1 MKRAMTV
8 RAKLVLFGVCVAGI
22 AVAASATE
30 IWSSDRAAQH
40 QLGSRRDHEE
50 LEQLARVES
59 ALIWQMKLLD
69 DAADEGLGPDQQR
82 RLDELTLANTRV
94 QLALAAFGGE
104 DSPAGQVGNAEDRR
118 EAWEHHPELVDRV
131 TDLAGGVDDVMARI
145 RRGETRPSV
154 AALDI
159 GFRATL
165 AWLTSKVAEEREE
178 AVEQDE
184 AATLWADRANAVT
197 WTAPLISSL
206 ILMVAVFLVL
216 RSISRPLRDLES
228 AAARVAG
235 GDLDVPVPV
244 RSSDELGKLAAAF
257 NDMQLS
263 VRARIAERDLALHDA
278 RFRGLSE
285 AAPIAIAEIDQ
296 RGHPVYANLRWAG
309 LTGGPAQDR
318 PWREMVDE
326 DDRERAER
334 LESERD
340 GSAAELRLKV
350 GHATV
355 WVVAQ
360 VAAMDGED
368 GDRAIVALADITSQ
382 KNAVAR
388 AEELGRELME
398 VSRQA
403 GMAEISAG
411 VLHNVGNVLNSII
424 VSATVV
430 KEQLTRSR
438 VGNLVKATRLL
449 EEHMADL
456 PAFLSTERGRVLPPY
471 LVEAAANLAASLEAT
486 QGDLVRIEKGTE
498 HIRAIIMTQQS
509 YARHRAPAEAL
520 LLSDVIADVLTMN
533 ETSFDRHHLRI
544 VKRYEADPIVVSD
557 RHRIMQILVNLLSNA
572 RQAFGED
579 RGIDPPPVV
588 EISTHMTAD
597 GKLALVVADNGVG
610 ISPENLARI
619 FEHGFTTRKTGH
631 GFGLHSSAQ
640 AARDLGGELSFTSDG
655 LGKGTSFTLTLPV
668 ATDTSTDLPP
678 AMEPARPSASPPS

>member
-22 AVAASATE
+22 AVAAGATE

-69 DAADEGLGPDQQR
+69 DAADEGLGPDQKR
-82 RLDELTLANTRV
+82 RLDELTLAATRV

-104 DSPAGQVGNAEDRR
+104 DSPAGEVGDAEDGR
-118 EAWEHHPELVDRV
+118 EAWEHHPELVARI
-131 TDLAGGVDDVMARI
+131 TDLAGGVDDVTARI

-165 AWLTSKVAEEREE
+165 AWLTDQVADERAE

-184 AATLWADRANAVT
+184 AATVWAGRANAVT

-216 RSISRPLRDLES
+216 RSISRPLNDLAS

-263 VRARIAERDLALHDA
+263 LLARIAERDVALHDA

-296 RGHPVYANLRWAG
+296 RGHPVYANLRWAE
-309 LTGGPAQDR
+309 LTGGPAPDR

-334 LESERD
+334 LERERD

-350 GHATV
+350 RGAAV

-360 VAAMDGED
+360 VAAMD

-388 AEELGRELME
+388 AEALGRELME

-449 EEHMADL
+449 EEHRADL
-456 PAFLSTERGRVLPPY
+456 PGFLSTERGRVLPPY
-471 LVEAAANLAASLEAT
+471 LVEAAVNLAASLDAT
-486 QGDLVRIEKGTE
+486 HGDLVRIEKGIE
-498 HIRAIIMTQQS
+498 HIRAIIMTKQS

-520 LLSDVIADVLTMN
+520 RLSDVIADVLTMN

-544 VKRYEADPIVVSD
+544 VKRYDADPILVSD
-557 RHRIMQILVNLLSNA
+557 RHRIMQILVNLLGNA
-572 RQAFGED
+572 RQAFSDD
-579 RGIDPPPVV
+579 REIHPHPVI
-588 EISTHMTAD
+588 EISTHLTAD
-597 GKLALVVADNGVG
+597 GKLALVVADNGAG

-640 AARDLGGELSFTSDG
+640 AARDLGGELAFASEG
-655 LGKGTSFTLTLPV
+655 LGKGATFTLILPV
-668 ATDTSTDLPP
+668 GTDASIDVTP
-678 AMEPARPSASPPS
+678 AVEPAWPSASPPS